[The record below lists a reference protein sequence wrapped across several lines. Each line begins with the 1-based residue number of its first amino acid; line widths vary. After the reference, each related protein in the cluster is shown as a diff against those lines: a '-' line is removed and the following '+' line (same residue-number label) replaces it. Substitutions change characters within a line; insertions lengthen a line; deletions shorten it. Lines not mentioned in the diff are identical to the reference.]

1 MARRNL
7 SSRAK
12 WLIAGGAL
20 VVVIGGLLLFQP
32 WLLFV
37 NTTVNDALPEV
48 PSSSASATPSD
59 AASTTASTPSA
70 SSGASTSA
78 GASATASPTAS
89 PSPDKPVVLRRG
101 TLVSHEH
108 ETTGTALIVQLPDG
122 SRILR
127 LQDLTTAS
135 GPQVEVWLSDQPVI
149 EGRDGWFVFKDGN
162 HVNLGDIKGNLGNQN
177 YSIPANVDLDA
188 YPSVTL
194 WCARFFVSF
203 GAAELKPV

>member
-1 MARRNL
+1 MARRQL
-7 SSRAK
+7 STRAK

-37 NTTVNDALPEV
+37 NTKVDDALPEV
-48 PSSSASATPSD
+48 SAPSASASATAGQSSSPSGSQ
-59 AASTTASTPSA
+59 ATSPSA
-70 SSGASTSA
+70 SQSANPSPST
-78 GASATASPTAS
+78 S
-89 PSPDKPVVLRRG
+89 PSPTKPVVLRRG
-101 TLVSHEH
+101 TFVSHEH

-122 SRILR
+122 RRILR
-127 LQDLTTAS
+127 LEDLNTSS

-162 HVNLGDIKGNLGNQN
+162 HVNLGDIKGNQGNQN
-177 YSIPANVDLDA
+177 YAIPDDVDLDA